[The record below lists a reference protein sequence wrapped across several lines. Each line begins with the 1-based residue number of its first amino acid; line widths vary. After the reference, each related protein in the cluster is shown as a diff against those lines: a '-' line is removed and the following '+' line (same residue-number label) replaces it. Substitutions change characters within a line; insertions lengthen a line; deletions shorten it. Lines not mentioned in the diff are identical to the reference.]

1 MLPSRYVWTCAYFRH
16 QLCDVA
22 EGLRFLHSRNIV
34 HGDLRGVRNSPKRCS
49 TTLPVTVQS
58 NVLVDGAGRARI
70 TDFSQATVVQNPD
83 SMRVVPGDQGN
94 TTQWTAP
101 EILNETGTYS
111 KASDVFSFA
120 MIMIEVRPRRLIICR
135 HLTH

>member
-1 MLPSRYVWTCAYFRH
+1 
-16 QLCDVA
+16 
-22 EGLRFLHSRNIV
+22 
-34 HGDLRGVRNSPKRCS
+34 
-49 TTLPVTVQS
+49 
-58 NVLVDGAGRARI
+58 VDGAGRARI

-83 SMRVVPGDQGN
+83 FTRVVPGDQGN

-120 MIMIEVRPRRLIICR
+120 MIMIEVRPGRLIICR